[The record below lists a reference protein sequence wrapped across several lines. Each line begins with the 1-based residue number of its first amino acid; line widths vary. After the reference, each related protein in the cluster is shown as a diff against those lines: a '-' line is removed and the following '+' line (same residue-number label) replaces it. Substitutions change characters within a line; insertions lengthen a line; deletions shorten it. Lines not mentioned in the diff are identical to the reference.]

1 MSVSIVME
9 KANSGLID
17 NLRSPIQRNPLSNNE
32 AHNELQNQ
40 SAPKAASNK
49 KNAQLN
55 LGILEDLI
63 GYQLRRA
70 QMSLFQ
76 SFNKHLDHAKIT
88 PGQIGLLIKI
98 RNNAGISQTALA
110 RANGIERSTL
120 GEIIDRF
127 EKRELVDRR
136 KHATDRRAYALHL
149 SAQGETFLDE
159 VVPTLLKQE
168 ADFLKGWEDEEKQT
182 LVRLLSKLA
191 DTSV

>member
-9 KANSGLID
+9 KGDSHLSD
-17 NLRSPIQRNPLSNNE
+17 NLQSPLQRQPLAQDSINSQ
-32 AHNELQNQ
+32 AHTTGISQ
-40 SAPKAASNK
+40 K
-49 KNAQLN
+49 KNAQLH
-55 LGILEDLI
+55 LGILEDLV

-76 SFNKHLDHAKIT
+76 SFNKHLEHAKIT

-149 SAQGETFLDE
+149 SAQGEAFLDE
-159 VVPTLLKQE
+159 VVPALLKQE
-168 ADFLKGWEDEEKQT
+168 ADFLKGWEEQEKED
-182 LVRLLSKLA
+182 LVRLLTKLA
-191 DTSV
+191 DTAA

>member
-17 NLRSPIQRNPLSNNE
+17 NLRPSLQRNPLGRNE
-32 AHNELQNQ
+32 DAK
-40 SAPKAASNK
+40 PVGINK
-49 KNAQLN
+49 KNKQLN
-55 LGILEDLI
+55 LGILEDLV

-70 QMSLFQ
+70 QISLFQ
-76 SFNKHLDHAKIT
+76 SFNKHLEHAKIT

-98 RNNAGISQTALA
+98 QNNAGISQTALA

-127 EKRELVDRR
+127 EKRQLVDRR

-149 SAQGETFLDE
+149 SQQGEEFLNE
-159 VVPTLLKQE
+159 VVPALLQQE
-168 ADFLKGWEDEEKQT
+168 ADFLKGWGEEDKQT
-182 LVRLLSKLA
+182 LVRLLAKLA
-191 DTSV
+191 DTTV